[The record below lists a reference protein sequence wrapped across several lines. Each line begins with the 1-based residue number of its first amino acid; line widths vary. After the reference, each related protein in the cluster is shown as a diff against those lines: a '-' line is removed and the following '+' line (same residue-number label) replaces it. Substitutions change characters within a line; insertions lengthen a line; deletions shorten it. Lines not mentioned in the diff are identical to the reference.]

1 MTRENG
7 VKNIFRIVIIGLFS
21 MTLMSCVVKNVCPT
35 KKDANGNEYLD
46 RNACT
51 STPYLVGLIP
61 MA

>member
-1 MTRENG
+1 MK
-7 VKNIFRIVIIGLFS
+7 KNIFRIVIIGLFS